1 MANEGDESQFNS
13 LSPSKINIK
22 QARGVT
28 YSVDPGNEGAQS
40 STSVPS
46 EGEAFCNV
54 VDVEDKIN
62 QLIDKHQE
70 IEKHK
75 RHCEELN
82 SALDLS
88 QKYNKKD
95 ASIQREINMIR
106 EAAQN
111 TIGHMKDFPNKKNK
125 MVERYKR
132 KLIESQQ
139 DIGQEK

>member
-70 IEKHK
+70 IEKQK

-82 SALDLS
+82 SALYLL
-88 QKYNKKD
+88 QK
-95 ASIQREINMIR
+95 
-106 EAAQN
+106 
-111 TIGHMKDFPNKKNK
+111 
-125 MVERYKR
+125 
-132 KLIESQQ
+132 
-139 DIGQEK
+139 